1 MLPEQLT
8 GMRLPTE
15 NGQSILITSAPA
27 PQNGANGT
35 TTAAKVQ
42 HIVVRDT
49 NIKQEYFVES
59 NGADGIA
66 TIAASSGTMM
76 SNNNVSFL
84 KLLKNILI
92 NFLKF

>member
-84 KLLKNILI
+84 KLINILI
-92 NFLKF
+92 NFF